1 MTKKEKDKQE
11 RTYLY
16 IGQLARSLYKHKIHM
31 TYTVLI
37 EVLKIAVNNS
47 YGSEAGMSAG
57 VIAAYNRYKDI
68 YKQPEICKAIDWV
81 YINKKGENIDR
92 YVKDFPLDAKKFI
105 IRFLKVLKDND
116 LCINLD
122 LLRLYLKGYFIGEYD
137 NDKVR
142 TLLAEIKEDGSDL
155 ALEIDKRI
163 QITDN

>member
-1 MTKKEKDKQE
+1 
-11 RTYLY
+11 
-16 IGQLARSLYKHKIHM
+16 M

-57 VIAAYNRYKDI
+57 VIAAYNKHKDI
-68 YKQPEICKAIDWV
+68 YNEKHKDNSNEKEICKAIDWA
-81 YINKKGENIDR
+81 YINKKGENINR
-92 YVKDFPLDAKKFI
+92 YIKDFPLDAKEFI
-105 IRFLKVLKDND
+105 IHFLEVLEEND

-122 LLRLYLKGYFIGEYD
+122 LLKLYLKGYFIGEYD
-137 NDKVR
+137 NDEIR

-155 ALEIDKRI
+155 ALKIDRRI